1 MVHLF
6 FTFYPTLTLSRHDV
20 NITQTKIF
28 AEQRVLKSPHYLGHY
43 TQRAKNCGPFSGYW
57 DPKSSRYWEKCIQ
70 RANKDLLFPEQKVP
84 KSPHCLGL
92 EYQNGAH
99 KIEAQSLNSTT
110 NHHKVVRL
118 TIISFTI
125 FGSVCL
131 FFGHFNLKT
140 LLKWM
145 SFYKWPLFDL
155 FWPLFHR
162 MCVYLSQNLGSDGH
176 FEVLNGSKSWLGKTL
191 WPQM

>member
-1 MVHLF
+1 MISEHEK
-6 FTFYPTLTLSRHDV
+6 
-20 NITQTKIF
+20 NWKCCWC
-28 AEQRVLKSPHYLGHY
+28 QRSF
-43 TQRAKNCGPFSGYW
+43 NN
-57 DPKSSRYWEKCIQ
+57 
-70 RANKDLLFPEQKVP
+70 NKDKNLKMDTCNFSKAFIPETIICHRFILTP
-84 KSPHCLGL
+84 HTRFLIWIKSPHCLGL